1 MIGFSS
7 VLIWYATCTVV
18 VCLRSVLAHPEQLA
32 VLVVELARGDR
43 IAPRLAIQL
52 PPGLPSWNG
61 TGGCGVELEIL
72 DLVGIPSLFL
82 H

>member
-7 VLIWYATCTVV
+7 VLIWYATCKVV
-18 VCLRSVLAHPEQLA
+18 VCLRSVLAHPEQL
-32 VLVVELARGDR
+32 VELAWGDR

-61 TGGCGVELEIL
+61 TGGCEVELEIL